1 MVSIILTNIITAVSS
16 HLKEDFC
23 VIEEFSRTQML
34 LGAQAVQRLMDAKVV
49 VFGVGGVGSFAVEA
63 LARAG
68 IGSITLVDSDVVSI
82 SNINRQLLAL
92 HSTVGCPKVEVMKE
106 RILDINPLCHVQTY
120 QEMCTPDNVSKWMNK
135 DTDYLVDAID
145 TVSAKLALAV
155 EANCMNIPIISCMGA
170 GNKLDPTRFVLADIY
185 ETSVCP
191 LCRVMR
197 RELRRR
203 HVDKLK
209 VVYSTEPPVARQHC
223 DPSLDRIPGSISYVP
238 SVAGLILAGQVIQ
251 DLIGIGKHQ

>member
-1 MVSIILTNIITAVSS
+1 MT
-16 HLKEDFC
+16 
-23 VIEEFSRTQML
+23 EEFSRTQML
-34 LGAQAVQRLMDAKVV
+34 LGSQSIRRLMDAKVV
-49 VFGVGGVGSFAVEA
+49 VFGVGGVGSFTVEA

-68 IGSITLVDSDVVSI
+68 IGTLVLVDSDVVSV
-82 SNINRQLLAL
+82 SNMNRQLIAL
-92 HSTVGCPKVEVMKE
+92 HSTVGRPKVEVMKE
-106 RILDINPLCHVQTY
+106 RILDINPLCRVQVY
-120 QEMCTPDNVSKWMNK
+120 QEVCTPDNISKLMNK
-135 DTDYLVDAID
+135 DADYFVDAID

-155 EANCMNIPIISCMGA
+155 QANCMNIPIISCMGA
-170 GNKLDPTRFVLADIY
+170 GNKLDPTRFTVADIY

-209 VVYSTEPPVARQHC
+209 VVYSTEPPMPHC
-223 DPSLDRIPGSISYVP
+223 DCDASLDRVPGSISYVP

-251 DLIGIGKHQ
+251 DIFQNKTHQ